1 MAMIYSTSARASA
14 GREGVTRL
22 DDGSMSFDLSVPGSK
37 KPVANPEQLF
47 AMGYAACFDS
57 AAKAV
62 ARQMKL
68 PVTGTE
74 TQATVELVKADDGFR
89 LAVKITLQTEGLTRE
104 QSEELLR
111 NAHNMCPYSRAL
123 RGDAEVTVA
132 LAGT

>member
-1 MAMIYSTSARASA
+1 MSTIYTTSARAAA
-14 GREGVTRL
+14 GREGTTRL

-37 KPVANPEQLF
+37 KPGTNPEQLF

-68 PVTGTE
+68 PVTATE
-74 TQATVELVKADDGFR
+74 TEATVNLVKVDDGFR
-89 LAVKITLQTEGLTRE
+89 LAVKITLRTEGLTRE

-111 NAHNMCPYSRAL
+111 NAHKMCPYSRAL

-132 LAGT
+132 LAA